1 MMKMDIHMLEKQ
13 LAMTAR
19 RFVSSEEADY
29 FASLYMETHL
39 KKSPRMNPL
48 AEAVADL
55 TVWDRQT
62 GNEVTLLVDKGAVT
76 VMDFNGLA
84 PSLKIK
90 KIHDTLADRAGQ
102 FGLAAAGFRNS
113 SGVITLNMW
122 ADGLARRDLIGIA
135 MFNGGTGCAVPF
147 GGTRGVLGTNPLA
160 YAIPTAAD
168 PMVLDMATT
177 EIPFFEIKN
186 AKEKGAPLRRH
197 VAVDSHGRPT
207 TAAEE
212 ALSENG
218 VANLLP
224 IGGGFKGFGITL
236 LIEVLTGALVQSLL
250 STDQTPG
257 WHPHEYGCLVL
268 ALDIAGFTDRDVF
281 KHAVSDMSRN
291 LRNETPA
298 DGVDRVV
305 IPGDRGH
312 EKLKMA
318 RKVGRIEIEKT
329 MIDALNRLNPQASE
343 PSGSHLPDN
352 LLDV

>member
-1 MMKMDIHMLEKQ
+1 MMKMDIYTLEKQ
-13 LAMTAR
+13 LASAAR
-19 RFVSSEEADY
+19 RFVSPEEADY

-55 TVWDRQT
+55 TVWDKQA
-62 GNEVTLLVDKGAVT
+62 GHDVTPLVDKGAVT

-90 KIHDTLADRAGQ
+90 TIHDTLTDRARR
-102 FGLAAAGFRNS
+102 FGLAAAGFRNA

-135 MFNGGTGCAVPF
+135 MFNGGTGCTVPF

-160 YAIPTAAD
+160 YAIPTAGD

-186 AKEKGAPLRRH
+186 AKEKGISLREN
-197 VAVDSHGRPT
+197 VAVDNHGKPT
-207 TAAEE
+207 IVAAE
-212 ALSENG
+212 ALSEDG

-224 IGGGFKGFGITL
+224 IGGGFKGFGISL

-250 STDQTPG
+250 STGQTPG

-268 ALDIAGFTDRDVF
+268 ALDIAGFTDGETF
-281 KHAVSDMSRN
+281 KHAVSDMCRN
-291 LRNETPA
+291 LRNQTPA
-298 DGVDRVV
+298 DGVDRVAV
-305 IPGDRGH
+305 PGDRGH

-318 RKVGRIEIEKT
+318 RKAGKIEIDDT
-329 MIDALNRLNPQASE
+329 WVDALDRLNPQAS
-343 PSGSHLPDN
+343 
-352 LLDV
+352 

>member
-19 RFVSSEEADY
+19 RFVSPEEADY

-55 TVWDRQT
+55 TVWDKQT
-62 GNEVTLLVDKGAVT
+62 GHAVTPLVDRGAVT

-90 KIHDTLADRAGQ
+90 TIHDILAVRARQ

-135 MFNGGTGCAVPF
+135 MFNGGTGCTVPF

-160 YAIPTAAD
+160 YAIPTAGD

-186 AKEKGAPLRRH
+186 AKEKGTPLRSR
-197 VAVDSHGRPT
+197 VAVNSHGQPT
-207 TAAEE
+207 TVAGD
-212 ALSENG
+212 ALSDDG

-250 STDQTPG
+250 STEQTPG

-268 ALDIAGFTDRDVF
+268 ALDISGFTDRGAF
-281 KHAVSDMSRN
+281 KHAVSDMCRN

-298 DGVDRVV
+298 DGVDRVA

-318 RKVGRIEIEKT
+318 RKGNMIDIEET
-329 MIDALNRLNPQASE
+329 LVDALNRLNPSLQSA
-343 PSGSHLPDN
+343 
-352 LLDV
+352 

>member
-1 MMKMDIHMLEKQ
+1 MIMKMDIQTLENQ

-19 RFVSSEEADY
+19 RFVSPEEADY

-55 TVWDRQT
+55 TVWDKQA
-62 GNEVTLLVDKGAVT
+62 GHDVTLLVDKGAVT

-90 KIHDTLADRAGQ
+90 TIHDTLAGRARQ
-102 FGLAAAGFRNS
+102 FGMAAAGFRNS
-113 SGVITLNMW
+113 SGIITLNMW

-135 MFNGGTGCAVPF
+135 MFNGGTGCTVPF

-160 YAIPTAAD
+160 YAIPTAGD

-186 AKEKGAPLRRH
+186 AKEKGTPLLRH
-197 VAVDSHGRPT
+197 VAVDSRGQPT
-207 TAAEE
+207 TVAGD
-212 ALSENG
+212 ALSEDG

-268 ALDIAGFTDRDVF
+268 AFDIAGFTDRDAF
-281 KHAVSDMSRN
+281 KLAVSDMCRQ

-298 DGVDRVV
+298 DGVERVG

-312 EKLKMA
+312 EKLKLA
-318 RKVGRIEIEKT
+318 RKAGRLEIEDT
-329 MIDALNRLNPQASE
+329 WIDALNRLN
-343 PSGSHLPDN
+343 
-352 LLDV
+352 V

>member
-1 MMKMDIHMLEKQ
+1 MQIAIHTLEKK
-13 LAMTAR
+13 LAAAAR
-19 RFVSSEEADY
+19 RFVPPEEADY
-29 FASLYMETHL
+29 FASLYMETYL

-55 TVWDRQT
+55 TIWEKQT
-62 GNEVTLLVDKGAVT
+62 DHEVVTLLDRGAVT
-76 VMDFNGLA
+76 VMDFKGLA

-90 KIHDTLADRAGQ
+90 SIHDKLADRARQ
-102 FGLAAAGFRNS
+102 HGLAAAGFRNS
-113 SGVITLNMW
+113 SGIITLNMW
-122 ADGLARRDLIGIA
+122 ADGLARQDLIGIA
-135 MFNGGTGCAVPF
+135 LFNGGTGCTVPF

-160 YAIPTAAD
+160 YAIPTAGE

-186 AKEKGAPLRRH
+186 AKTKGIPLRPN

-207 TAAEE
+207 TVAGQ
-212 ALSENG
+212 ALSDDG

-236 LIEVLTGALVQSLL
+236 LIEVLTGALVQSRL
-250 STDQTPG
+250 STEQTPG

-268 ALDIAGFTDRDVF
+268 AMDIAGFTDKAAF
-281 KHAVSDMSRN
+281 KTAVSDMCRN

-298 DGVDRVV
+298 DGVDRVA

-312 EKLKMA
+312 A
-318 RKVGRIEIEKT
+318 KVKAALAGGRIEIEDT
-329 MIDALNRLNPQASE
+329 WVDALNRLNP
-343 PSGSHLPDN
+343 
-352 LLDV
+352 

>member
-1 MMKMDIHMLEKQ
+1 MKMEIHMLEKR
-13 LAMTAR
+13 LAAVAR
-19 RFVSSEEADY
+19 RFVSPAEADY
-29 FASLYMETHL
+29 FAGLYMETHL
-39 KKSPRMNPL
+39 KKTPRMNPL

-55 TVWDRQT
+55 TVWDKQADH
-62 GNEVTLLVDKGAVT
+62 EVTLLVDKGAVT

-90 KIHDTLADRAGQ
+90 TIHDTLAERARR

-135 MFNGGTGCAVPF
+135 MFNGGTGCTVPF

-168 PMVLDMATT
+168 PIVLDMATS

-186 AKEKGAPLRRH
+186 AKEKGIPLREN
-197 VAVDSHGRPT
+197 VAVDSHGKPT
-207 TAAEE
+207 IVAAQ
-212 ALSENG
+212 ALSDDG

-236 LIEVLTGALVQSLL
+236 LIEVLTGALVRSLL
-250 STDQTPG
+250 STGQTPG

-268 ALDIAGFTDRDVF
+268 ALDIAGFTDKAAF
-281 KHAVSDMSRN
+281 KAAVSDMCRS

-298 DGVDRVV
+298 DGVDRVAV
-305 IPGDRGH
+305 PGDRGH
-312 EKLKMA
+312 EKLKTA
-318 RKVGRIEIEKT
+318 RKAGKIEIEDT
-329 MIDALNRLNPQASE
+329 IIDALNRLNPQDRVIPTIS
-343 PSGSHLPDN
+343 LT
-352 LLDV
+352 

>member
-1 MMKMDIHMLEKQ
+1 MMKMDITALEKR
-13 LAMTAR
+13 LARAAR
-19 RFVSSEEADY
+19 RFVPPEEADY
-29 FASLYMETHL
+29 FASLCMETHL

-55 TVWDRQT
+55 TVWDKQD
-62 GNEVTLLVDKGAVT
+62 GQEVSLLVDKGAVT

-90 KIHDTLADRAGQ
+90 TIHDTLADRARR

-135 MFNGGTGCAVPF
+135 MFNGGTGCTVPF

-160 YAIPTAAD
+160 YAIPSAGD

-186 AKEKGAPLRRH
+186 AKEKGTPLRSH
-197 VAVDSHGRPT
+197 VAVNSHGRPT
-207 TAAEE
+207 TVAKE
-212 ALSENG
+212 ALSEDG

-250 STDQTPG
+250 STEQAPG

-268 ALDIAGFTDRDVF
+268 ALDIAGFTDGDAF
-281 KHAVSDMSRN
+281 KHAVSDMCRN

-298 DGVDRVV
+298 DGVDRVA

-318 RKVGRIEIEKT
+318 RKDKKIDIEDTI
-329 MIDALNRLNPQASE
+329 IDALNRLNPQDRVIPTIS
-343 PSGSHLPDN
+343 LT
-352 LLDV
+352 